1 MKPSILIVDDEPD
14 ICSSVRDILE
24 DEGYV
29 VKVAENGETARR
41 ALRHSTPDLILLD
54 IWMPDIDGI
63 TLLKEITSDL
73 AINTPVIMMSGHGT
87 VETAVEATRLGAR
100 DFIEKPLS
108 LAKLLHTVQHTL
120 SESKQQEPA
129 EQRQPVISAVPP
141 AGKSVQ
147 MQLLRDYLERLS
159 QHDSTV
165 LIFGEPGSGKTFCAK
180 YIHAKSSRNH
190 GPFIDAHTS
199 LFRDGQGPTLL
210 FGSESNGNIVPGY
223 LDQAEGGTLFID
235 DVAELSQEMQQ
246 SLFAA
251 LSTGQWVRI
260 SGKSP
265 QKLSLRIIAA
275 TRYDLQRQVEAG
287 RFRKDLYHI
296 LNAVPLHIPPLREHV
311 EDVTELLQHYVN
323 ILVDNENLPYRTF
336 TVAAQNRLR
345 NYDWP
350 GNIRE
355 LENLVR
361 RLLVLGLDSEI
372 DLDEVEAALSIS
384 PTPISSIGMSEFDLP
399 LRQAREQFE
408 KAYLEYQLQLADGN
422 VGKAA
427 KAAGLERTH
436 LYRKLRALGID
447 TKHVAREK

>member
-1 MKPSILIVDDEPD
+1 MKSSILIVDDEPD

-24 DEGYV
+24 DEGYAA
-29 VKVAENGETARR
+29 KVAKNGETARR
-41 ALRHSTPDLILLD
+41 LIRLHTPDLILLD

-63 TLLKEITSDL
+63 TLLKEITTEL

-87 VETAVEATRLGAR
+87 VETAMEATRLGAK

-120 SESKQQEPA
+120 LEDKKHKPTTPGQTHLTP
-129 EQRQPVISAVPP
+129 VPP
-141 AGKSVQ
+141 AGKSVE

-159 QHDSTV
+159 QHDSTI
-165 LIFGEPGSGKTFCAK
+165 LIFGEPGCGKTFCAK
-180 YIHAKSSRNH
+180 YIHAKSSRNS
-190 GPFIDAHTS
+190 GPFIDAHTT

-210 FGSESNGNIVPGY
+210 FGIESDNNIVPGY
-223 LDQAEGGTLFID
+223 LEQAENGTLFID
-235 DVAELSQEMQQ
+235 DVAELSQNMQQ

-251 LSTGQWVRI
+251 MSTGQWVRI
-260 SGKSP
+260 NGSSP
-265 QKLSLRIIAA
+265 QMLSTRIIAA
-275 TRYDLQRQVEAG
+275 TRYDLQHEVDAG
-287 RFRKDLYHI
+287 RFREDLFYI

-311 EDVTELLQHYVN
+311 EDITELLQHYVN
-323 ILVDNENLPYRTF
+323 LLVDTEKLPYRTF

-384 PTPISSIGMSEFDLP
+384 SSPGNKLIVSEFDMP

-436 LYRKLRALGID
+436 LYRKLRSLGID
-447 TKHVAREK
+447 SKHTIREK